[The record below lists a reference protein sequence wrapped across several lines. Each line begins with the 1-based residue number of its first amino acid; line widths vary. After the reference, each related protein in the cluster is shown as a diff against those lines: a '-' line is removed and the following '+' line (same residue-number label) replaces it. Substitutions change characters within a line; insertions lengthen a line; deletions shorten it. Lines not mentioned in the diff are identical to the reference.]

1 MVIKKESCI
10 AYKSIIMRCDELQKS
25 AFRELSSEVEIEFYK
40 SGMEDVWVQVQKCAG
55 EFKKESDEQVKAY
68 FMERYGCQPEELKKR
83 CIFLK
88 DIHKGEY
95 IGTCM
100 AWFEAKGDKVVPVL
114 HWLAV
119 ADDYSGRGYA
129 RMLITQVMEL
139 FEKYAAGQSIYL
151 HTQPCSY
158 RAIKLYNDFGFCMSR
173 NDVYGTAVNEYE
185 EAMEILEKCMSEE
198 AYKRVVLT
206 SVE

>member
-1 MVIKKESCI
+1 MIDNSI
-10 AYKSIIMRCDELQKS
+10 AYKSIIMRCDQIEKS
-25 AFRELSSEVEIEFYK
+25 AFLELSSEVEIEFYQN
-40 SGMEDVWVQVQKCAG
+40 GMEDVWAQVQKVAG
-55 EFKKESDEQVKAY
+55 EFKKESDEQVKVY
-68 FMERYGCQPEELKKR
+68 FMEKYGRNASELEKR
-83 CIFLK
+83 CIFLR
-88 DIHKGEY
+88 DIHTREY

-100 AWFEAKGDKVVPVL
+100 AWFGAKGDEVVPVL

-129 RMLITQVMEL
+129 RMLITRVVTL
-139 FEKYAAGQSIYL
+139 FENYAPGQSIYL

-185 EAMEILEKCMSEE
+185 EAMTILGKCMSEE
-198 AYKRVVLT
+198 TYEKLVLT

>member
-1 MVIKKESCI
+1 MIDNSI
-10 AYKSIIMRCDELQKS
+10 PYKSIIMRCNRMEKS
-25 AFRELSSEVEIEFYK
+25 AFRELASEVEIEFYK
-40 SGMEDVWVQVQKCAG
+40 TGMEVVWVQVQKSAG
-55 EFKKESDEQVKAY
+55 EFAEESDEQVKVF
-68 FMERYGCQPEELKKR
+68 FMQKYGCKPAELEKR

-88 DIHKGEY
+88 DICTGKY

-100 AWFEAKGDKVVPVL
+100 AWFEAKRDKVVPVL

-119 ADDYSGRGYA
+119 TDDYSGRSYA
-129 RMLITQVMEL
+129 RMLITQVMLL
-139 FEKYAAGQSIYL
+139 FDKYAPMESIYL
-151 HTQPCSY
+151 HTQPWSY

-185 EAMEILEKCMSEE
+185 EAMQILERCMSKE
-198 AYKRVVLT
+198 AYEKLIQT

>member
-1 MVIKKESCI
+1 MIDNSI
-10 AYKSIIMRCDELQKS
+10 AYKSIIMRCDWIEKS
-25 AFRELSSEVEIEFYK
+25 AFLELSSEVEIEFYK
-40 SGMEDVWVQVQKCAG
+40 IGMEVVWVQVQKSAG
-55 EFKKESDEQVKAY
+55 EFAEESDEQVKAY
-68 FMERYGCQPEELKKR
+68 FMQKYGCKPAELEKR

-88 DIHKGEY
+88 DICTGKY

-100 AWFEAKGDKVVPVL
+100 AWFEAKADKAVPVL

-119 ADDYSGRGYA
+119 ADEYSGRGYA
-129 RMLITQVMEL
+129 RVLITQVMIL
-139 FEKYAAGQSIYL
+139 FEKYALGQSIYL

-185 EAMEILEKCMSEE
+185 EAMEILEKCMSRE
-198 AYKRVVLT
+198 AYEKLVLT

>member
-1 MVIKKESCI
+1 MIDNSI
-10 AYKSIIMRCDELQKS
+10 AYKSIIMRCDQIEKS
-25 AFRELSSEVEIEFYK
+25 AFLELFSEVEIEFYQN
-40 SGMEDVWVQVQKCAG
+40 GMDDVWVQVQKRAG
-55 EFKKESDEQVKAY
+55 EFEKESDEQVKAY
-68 FMERYGCQPEELKKR
+68 FMERYGCKPSELEKR

-88 DIHKGEY
+88 DIRKGEY

-100 AWFEAKGDKVVPVL
+100 AWFETKEDKMVPVL

-119 ADDYSGRGYA
+119 ADEYSGRGYA
-129 RMLITQVMEL
+129 RMLITQVMIL
-139 FEKYAAGQSIYL
+139 FEKYASGQNIYL
-151 HTQPCSY
+151 HTQPWSY

-185 EAMEILEKCMSEE
+185 EAMEILGKCMSAE
-198 AYKRVVLT
+198 AYEKLVLT

>member
-1 MVIKKESCI
+1 MIDSSIE
-10 AYKSIIMRCDELQKS
+10 YKSIIMRCDKIEKS
-25 AFRELSSEVEIEFYK
+25 AFLELSSGVEIEFYK
-40 SGMEDVWVQVQKCAG
+40 TGMEDVWVQIQKNAG
-55 EFKKESDEQVKAY
+55 EFGNESDEQVKAY
-68 FMERYGCQPEELKKR
+68 FMERYGRKPSELKKR

-100 AWFEAKGDKVVPVL
+100 AWFEAKGDRTVPVL

-119 ADDYSGRGYA
+119 ADEYSGRGYA
-129 RMLITQVMEL
+129 RMLITLVMTL
-139 FEKYAAGQSIYL
+139 FEKYAPEQSVYL
-151 HTQPCSY
+151 HTQPWSY
-158 RAIKLYNDFGFCMSR
+158 RAIKLYNDFGFCISK

-185 EAMEILEKCMSEE
+185 EAMGILGKCMSKE
-198 AYKRVVLT
+198 AYEKLALT

>member
-1 MVIKKESCI
+1 MSDSAIP
-10 AYKSIIMRCDELQKS
+10 YKSIIMHCDRMEKS
-25 AFRELSSEVEIEFYK
+25 AFRELASEVEIEFYK
-40 SGMEDVWVQVQKCAG
+40 PGMETVWVHVQKSSG
-55 EFKKESDEQVKAY
+55 EFAEESDEQVKVY
-68 FMERYGCQPEELKKR
+68 FMQRYGYKAEELEKR

-88 DIHKGEY
+88 DIRTEKY

-100 AWFEAKGDKVVPVL
+100 AWFGEKGDKVVPVL

-119 ADDYSGRGYA
+119 AADYSGRGYA
-129 RMLITQVMEL
+129 RMLITQVMLL
-139 FEKYAAGQSIYL
+139 FEKYTLGESIYL

-158 RAIKLYNDFGFCMSR
+158 RAIKLYNDFGFCMCR

-185 EAMEILEKCMSEE
+185 EAMQILERCMLEE
-198 AYKRVVLT
+198 AYKKLVLT

>member
-1 MVIKKESCI
+1 MIDNSI
-10 AYKSIIMRCDELQKS
+10 AYKSIIMRCDQIEKS
-25 AFRELSSEVEIEFYK
+25 AFLELSSEVEIEFYQK
-40 SGMEDVWVQVQKCAG
+40 GMEDVWVHVQKRAA
-55 EFKKESDEQVKAY
+55 EFVKESDEQVKAY
-68 FMERYGCQPEELKKR
+68 FMERYGRKQSELQNR

-100 AWFEAKGDKVVPVL
+100 AWFEAKGDKIVPVL

-129 RMLITQVMEL
+129 RMLITQVMIL
-139 FEKYAAGQSIYL
+139 FEKYAPGQRIYL

-173 NDVYGTAVNEYE
+173 YDVYGTAVNEYT
-185 EAMEILEKCMSEE
+185 EAMEVLGKCMSEE
-198 AYKRVVLT
+198 AHEKLVRT